1 MKDLDILVFVAVFQE
16 MLGAMLWVG
25 LAAVAAILL
34 GFAWLLLRERGL
46 RMARLAWAELAGLAG
61 GVVAVLFMQWVTNS
75 RFADIGGPV
84 DWVLV
89 AAIWLAGFVLATLAG
104 YLVLGLLAPRGGVAR
119 SGEAA
124 ALPHE
129 RQRPA

>member
-16 MLGAMLWVG
+16 MLGALLWAG
-25 LAAVAAILL
+25 LAAVAVILL

-61 GVVAVLFMQWVTNS
+61 GVAAILVMQGVTHS
-75 RFADIGGPV
+75 RFADIGGPI

-89 AAIWLAGFVLATLAG
+89 AGIWLAGFVLATLAG
-104 YLVLGLLAPRGGVAR
+104 YLVLGLLAGRGRGAR
-119 SGEAA
+119 RDAAA
-124 ALPHE
+124 ALPTE
-129 RQRPA
+129 RQKPA